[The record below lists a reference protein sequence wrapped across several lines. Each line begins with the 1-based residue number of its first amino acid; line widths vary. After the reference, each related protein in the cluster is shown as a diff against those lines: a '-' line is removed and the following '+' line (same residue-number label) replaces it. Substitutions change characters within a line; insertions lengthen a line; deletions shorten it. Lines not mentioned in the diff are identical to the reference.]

1 MRLTLWFVLV
11 CAASGLLAAQTA
23 RSAKKVILAV
33 GAHAGDM
40 EVAAAGVL
48 ARHVK
53 AGDRVVFLHLT
64 LGEGGN
70 PRMSPEQ
77 YGAQKRREAEA
88 AARAIGAEVRFGPY
102 VDGELPNNEEARRFV
117 ADEIRQVKPTHLLT
131 HWKNSLHK
139 DHAATCAVAT
149 DAVLL
154 AALPGVKSR
163 YSPHAGV
170 RRVLYTENWE
180 DREGFTP
187 YVYID
192 ISESLSD
199 WEKCV
204 TQYEFV
210 RGGISTYPYLE
221 YYRALARVRGADAG
235 FTYAEAFDIDSW
247 SKKQVYPSLP

>member
-1 MRLTLWFVLV
+1 MVLFFTLFLAW
-11 CAASGLLAAQTA
+11 AAMGTALPQAAGPA
-23 RSAKKVILAV
+23 RKVILAV

-40 EVAAAGVL
+40 EVAAAGLL
-48 ARHVK
+48 AKQAK
-53 AGDRVVFLHLT
+53 AGDRVLLLHLT

-70 PRMSPEQ
+70 PKLNPEQ

-88 AARAIGAEVRFGPY
+88 AARAIGAEAQFGPY
-102 VDGELPNNEEARRFV
+102 LDGELPNNEESRRFV
-117 ADEIRQVKPTHLLT
+117 ADVIRQVKPTHLIT

-139 DHAATCAVAT
+139 DHVAAYAVTT

-154 AALPGVKSR
+154 ASLPGVKTNH
-163 YSPHAGV
+163 PAWDGI

-187 YVYID
+187 YVYVD
-192 ISESLSD
+192 ISDSFGD

-204 TQYEFV
+204 TQYEFI
-210 RGGISTYPYLE
+210 RGGISSYPYLE

-235 FTYAEAFDIDSW
+235 FTHAEAFDIDPW
-247 SKKQVYPSLP
+247 GKKQVYRSLP